1 MHVPS
6 FCWNWYWNINH
17 VSLEIG
23 QVRYNKTRVIASQTN
38 FSGTISSLLHI
49 SLRFIE
55 LFHVFRNKQKS
66 QEDYCLART
75 ARFSQFS
82 GKRLLIQVWWLDSI
96 SRVAGHEFPGRDST
110 EVSVFTIFLTLVWVE
125 NVRGHLQAP
134 SCQTLKWIA
143 SYFSILW
150 EELVF
155 ARIYPPLECLLLNTI
170 LKSLAPHH
178 HTTSVPTTHYK
189 QVLCLYSPNLHD
201 WCQQRSFY
209 QTKILT

>member
-55 LFHVFRNKQKS
+55 LFHVFRNKQRN

-96 SRVAGHEFPGRDST
+96 SRVAGHEFLGRDRT

-134 SCQTLKWIA
+134 SCQTLKMNC
-143 SYFSILW
+143 F
-150 EELVF
+150 VF
-155 ARIYPPLECLLLNTI
+155 LHPLGRINICQNISTARMFGAEYNSKKPCSSPP
-170 LKSLAPHH
+170 
-178 HTTSVPTTHYK
+178 HY
-189 QVLCLYSPNLHD
+189 LSTYHPL
-201 WCQQRSFY
+201 
-209 QTKILT
+209 